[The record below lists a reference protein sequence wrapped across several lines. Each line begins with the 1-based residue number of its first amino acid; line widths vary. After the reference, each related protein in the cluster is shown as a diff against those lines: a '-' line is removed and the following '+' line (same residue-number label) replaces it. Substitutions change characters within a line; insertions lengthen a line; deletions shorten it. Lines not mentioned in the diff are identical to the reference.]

1 MHSSGRLR
9 RCFDGF
15 YFAISALTAA
25 LLLSAVPALA
35 AEPGQS
41 GHSEVVL
48 LGQLVVLL
56 AAGRLLGEAMQ
67 RLGQPAVMG
76 QLLAGVVL
84 GPSLLGAL
92 WPAAEHA
99 IFPHAAEQNAML
111 DGIAQLGVLL
121 LLLLTGMET
130 DVKLVRKVGR
140 SSFAIAV
147 TGLSVPFACGFL
159 LGQLLPADVLPKPEL
174 RLVTSLFLGTA
185 LSISSVKIVAMVV
198 REMDFMRRNVG
209 QIIIAAAIIEDTI
222 GWIIIALTF
231 GIALHGKLDALSF
244 GKSVLGTAIF
254 LAASFTLG
262 RRVVARLIRWANDT
276 LVSEVPVITVILIVM
291 GVMALITD
299 AIGVHTVLGAFVAGM
314 LVGQSPILTGEID
327 RQLRGL
333 ITALFMPVF
342 FAVAG
347 LRADLTVLA
356 DTRLL
361 LLTLGLIAIASV
373 GKFTGAFLGGR
384 LGGLS
389 LREAL
394 AIGCGMNARG
404 STEVIV
410 ATIGLSMGALS
421 QNLFTMIVAMAVL
434 TTLAMP
440 PMLRWALLSIPMGEE
455 EKQRLEREA
464 RDAKGFVSQFERL
477 LVTVDDSI
485 NARFAAHV
493 AGLIAG
499 SRQILTTVLQID
511 KHEKTENGPALPP
524 EAVVKA
530 SARAA
535 QAAIPHAD
543 DEPPAEIEVT
553 AREPDD
559 PDEPAAAAVESEMRK
574 GYDLVMFGVEPASG
588 KAGTISPRLSEAA
601 STSEGP
607 LAIVDARGVH
617 RDHPTAPGFSI
628 LLPIRGTASSRRG
641 AEVAIELARASQSP
655 IEALYVADKPR
666 RSWTD
671 PVSFA
676 MGLEEE
682 AALKDV
688 VELAELQGV
697 HVKTSINRS
706 GDPGAAILRRA
717 KRSHHDLIVLGVS
730 RRPGDRLSFGQVAA
744 EIINE
749 APCSVVLVSS

>member
-1 MHSSGRLR
+1 MSRIPSPGI
-9 RCFDGF
+9 CFDRRFTIPAFLIAGF
-15 YFAISALTAA
+15 
-25 LLLSAVPALA
+25 LLVTPALA
-35 AEPGQS
+35 AEPGRS
-41 GHSEVVL
+41 GHSEVTL
-48 LGQLVVLL
+48 LAQIVVLL
-56 AAGRLLGEAMQ
+56 AAGRLLGELMQ
-67 RLGQPAVMG
+67 RIGQPAVMG
-76 QLLAGVVL
+76 QLLAGVLL
-84 GPSLLGAL
+84 GPSLLGVI
-92 WPAAEHA
+92 WPAAEQTL
-99 IFPHAAEQNAML
+99 FPPVAEQNAML
-111 DGIAQLGVLL
+111 DGIAQVGVLL

-130 DVKLVRKVGR
+130 DLKLVRKVGR
-140 SSFAIAV
+140 ASIAISV

-159 LGQLLPADVLPKPEL
+159 LGQFLPDDVLPKPEL

-198 REMDFMRRNVG
+198 REMEFMRRNVG

-231 GIALHGKLDALSF
+231 GIALHGGLDAFEF
-244 GKSVLGTAIF
+244 GKSVLGTLIF
-254 LAASFTLG
+254 LAASFSIG
-262 RRVVARLIRWANDT
+262 RRLVARLIRWANDT
-276 LVSEVPVITVILIVM
+276 LVSELPVISVILIVM
-291 GVMALITD
+291 GVMALITN
-299 AIGVHTVLGAFVAGM
+299 AIGVHTVLGAFIAGM
-314 LVGQSPILTGEID
+314 LVGQSPILTAEID

-333 ITALFMPVF
+333 ITALFMPIF

-356 DTRLL
+356 DPRLFA
-361 LLTLGLIAIASV
+361 LTLGLIAIASI

-384 LGGLS
+384 LGGLN

-394 AIGCGMNARG
+394 TIGSGMNARG

-421 QNLFTMIVAMAVL
+421 HDLFTMIVAMAVL

-440 PMLRWALLSIPMGEE
+440 PMLRWALSRLPMGEQ
-455 EKQRLEREA
+455 EKERLDREA
-464 RDAKGFVSQFERL
+464 RDATGFVSQFERL
-477 LVTVDDSI
+477 LVAVDDSV

-511 KHEKTENGPALPP
+511 KGGERRENGPPLPA

-535 QAAIPHAD
+535 QAVVPQD
-543 DEPPAEIEVT
+543 DEPLAEVEVT
-553 AREPDD
+553 AR
-559 PDEPAAAAVESEMRK
+559 AAVAPEKSTAEAIHEEVRK
-574 GYDLVMFGVEPASG
+574 GYDLVMFGLEPTIG
-588 KAGTISPRLSEAA
+588 DAGVISPRISEAA
-601 STSEGP
+601 SASEGP

-617 RDHPTAPGFSI
+617 RDRPTAPAFSI
-628 LLPIRGTASSRRG
+628 LVPVRGTAQSRRG

-655 IEALYVADKPR
+655 VEALYISDKPR

-671 PVSFA
+671 PVSMA

-688 VELAELQGV
+688 VALAEQQGV
-697 HVKTSINRS
+697 HVRTSVNRS
-706 GDPGAAILRRA
+706 GNPVAAVLRSAR
-717 KRSHHDLIVLGVS
+717 RSHHDLIVLGVS
-730 RRPGDRLSFGQVAA
+730 RRPGDRLFFGQVAA
-744 EIINE
+744 EIIND
-749 APCSVVLVSS
+749 APCSVVIVSS